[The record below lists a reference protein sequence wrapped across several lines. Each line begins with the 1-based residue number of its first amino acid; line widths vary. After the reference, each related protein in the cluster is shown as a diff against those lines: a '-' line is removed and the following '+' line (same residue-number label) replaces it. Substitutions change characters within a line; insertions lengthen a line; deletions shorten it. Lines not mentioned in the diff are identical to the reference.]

1 MGMILSI
8 PIPSMLHLRCLVHV
22 LAGVRIVSTTLERQ
36 ISNLHGQRERSMPES
51 QPVIAIVDDDVSML
65 RALRRLLTSAR
76 LASETYTSAEE
87 FLRSGL
93 QPDVGCLVL
102 DIQMPGMT
110 GLDLLV
116 HLATSGVT
124 LPVII
129 MTARVDEQTRHHA
142 EQAGVVAYLCKPFEE
157 DALLEAIRRAL
168 ASYSGHQS

>member
-1 MGMILSI
+1 
-8 PIPSMLHLRCLVHV
+8 
-22 LAGVRIVSTTLERQ
+22 
-36 ISNLHGQRERSMPES
+36 MPES

-76 LASETYTSAEE
+76 FASETYTSAEE

-102 DIQMPGMT
+102 DVQMPGMT
-110 GLDLLV
+110 GLELLV
-116 HLATSGVT
+116 HLAVAGVA

-129 MTARVDEQTRHHA
+129 ITGYVDEQTRLHA

-157 DALLEAIRRAL
+157 DALLEAVRRAL
-168 ASYSGHQS
+168 ASRSGHQP